1 MALSLTPAHLALR
14 TIEDVSRG
22 DQDPATT
29 SVVPSV
35 PAPPPTKKAQ
45 IGALMVR
52 GSAQTPAQLQARS
65 KRDVARGLEDIVV
78 SCEQLLAELAKWPR
92 DPRALLDHNLV
103 PVNLSDADG
112 TLWSVN
118 LGGVV
123 IRELGQRGR
132 FRPEVRPFLDGALR
146 ILDLEPTGLDLPDR
160 GVNQDMLR
168 MLKAFKEWLKRE
180 PVGEDARRC
189 HQLGADMFAW
199 IFAGHTEAEVLAL
212 SHEAID
218 AAGFAGKFFEGAQEM
233 IGALKGLGIHTEVI
247 SAGFEPMIRAAAI
260 RLGIEP
266 EHVHGTRS
274 KLDAEGRI
282 TGEPLR
288 IATGAEKASLA
299 REIVERR
306 ALELGASSAR
316 LGALRPLLAHGDSP
330 SVNDR
335 DLLELAHLAVVVEP
349 ESKLDIESAL
359 ERHSDGRS
367 VFVLDYPATVDG
379 EPAGRFAQ

>member
-1 MALSLTPAHLALR
+1 MAVSLTPALLTQHRSVGSTQA
-14 TIEDVSRG
+14 
-22 DQDPATT
+22 DQGRPPLP
-29 SVVPSV
+29 VVHRL
-35 PAPPPTKKAQ
+35 PAPGPTTKAQ
-45 IGALMVR
+45 IGALLVR
-52 GSAQTPAQLQARS
+52 GSAQVPAQLQAHS

-78 SCEQLLAELAKWPR
+78 SCEELLAELAKWPR

-118 LGGVV
+118 LGGVI

-132 FRPEVRPFLDGALR
+132 FRPEVRPFLDDALG
-146 ILDLEPTGLDLPDR
+146 ILGLAPTGTDEPDR

-168 MLKAFKEWLKRE
+168 MLKAFKDWLKRE

-218 AAGFAGKFFEGAQEM
+218 AAGFAGKFFEGAREL
-233 IGALKGLGIHTEVI
+233 IGALKDLGIHTEVI
-247 SAGFEPMIRAAAI
+247 SAGFEPMIRAAAT
-260 RLGIEP
+260 RLGIAP

-282 TGEPLR
+282 TGQPLR
-288 IATGAEKASLA
+288 IATGPEKASLA
-299 REIVERR
+299 REIVQRR
-306 ALELGASSAR
+306 ALELGASPAR
-316 LGALRPLLAHGDSP
+316 LSALRPLLAHGDSP

-335 DLLELAHLAVVVEP
+335 DLLELAHTAIVVEP
-349 ESKLDIESAL
+349 ESKLDIQSAL
-359 ERHSDGRS
+359 ERLSDGRS
-367 VFVLDYPATVDG
+367 VFVLDYAATVDG
-379 EPAGRFAQ
+379 APAGRFAQ